1 MYKLYILLLLIG
13 LFGVSCNKETDLL
26 VDNETS
32 ASKLDS
38 LIQETI
44 LSVESKTNADAITYY
59 SQFDQTQSL
68 DSEVIARTQQEDIG
82 KFVNRRL
89 AIRELNGLSS
99 TKDFVII
106 VEAVGAKYT
115 VAPDTSEV
123 LLRMVELSAEDIFRM
138 NLESDVENFK
148 LVENQFGEGIVKSA
162 YGDDYTEEEWENL
175 GRALWKTYDTQE
187 SIENR
192 ALANDVY
199 NSTSSY
205 PLNLYSFNIA
215 DEQFEYWVISRRAYT
230 DIYSKLKTFINT
242 YKNYK
247 P

>member
-1 MYKLYILLLLIG
+1 MYRLYILFIFTAF
-13 LFGVSCNKETDLL
+13 LFFSCSKELDLGDSNKNST
-26 VDNETS
+26 
-32 ASKLDS
+32 SKLDS
-38 LIQETI
+38 LIKETI
-44 LSVESKTNADAITYY
+44 LSVESKTNADAISYY

-89 AIRELNGLSS
+89 GIRVLSS
-99 TKDFVII
+99 LSSNEDFVII
-106 VEAVGAKYT
+106 VEAVGAEYT

-123 LLRMVELSAEDIFRM
+123 LLRKVELSAEDIFKM
-138 NLESDVENFK
+138 NVESDVEDFK
-148 LVENQFGEGIVKSA
+148 LVENHFGEGIVKSA
-162 YGDDYTEEEWENL
+162 YGDYYTEEEWENL
-175 GRALWKTYDTQE
+175 GRALWKTYDAQE

-205 PLNLYSFNIA
+205 PINLYSFNIA
-215 DEQFEYWVISRRAYT
+215 DEEFEYWVISRRAYT

>member
-1 MYKLYILLLLIG
+1 MYKRYILFIFTGLLILSCSKELG
-13 LFGVSCNKETDLL
+13 LGDGN
-26 VDNETS
+26 DNST
-32 ASKLDS
+32 SKLDS

-44 LSVESKTNADAITYY
+44 LSVESKTNADAISYY

-89 AIRELNGLSS
+89 GIRELSGLSS

-106 VEAVGAKYT
+106 VEAVDAKYT

-123 LLRMVELSAEDIFRM
+123 LLRKVELSADDIFKM

-148 LVENQFGEGIVKSA
+148 LVENHFGEDIIKSA
-162 YGDDYTEEEWENL
+162 YGDDYTDEEWENL
-175 GRALWKTYDTQE
+175 GRALWKTYDAQD

-215 DEQFEYWVISRRAYT
+215 DEEFEYWVISRRAYT